1 MLCECC
7 DEACDEVFLMSLA
20 AFRAAWDVY
29 VTAPGHRI
37 EDGRPVREE
46 PEFWLQRGD

>member
-1 MLCECC
+1 MLREGS
-7 DEACDEVFLMSLA
+7 DEACDEVFLMCLA
-20 AFRAAWDVY
+20 AFRADRNVY

-46 PEFWLQRGD
+46 PEFWLQRCD